1 MLAVLRTLIQR
12 SRTAAPNCP
21 QNQFSNGIRASSFPA
36 QVQKSD
42 VQQIEQE
49 FIVEHRRLA
58 AAARQVDLD
67 GLGGY
72 SLRHQTLSQSCLEG
86 FPDLEKPPRQRWEEP
101 CAGVR
106 RRQLEHRQRS
116 LPLRLAAGLRSFTLR
131 KRSRTASRRQSSA
144 FSRQQIPYATQNG
157 LAKAFGGPGRRRA
170 WPRVGRPSLG
180 LPRSSRPRKMKVDR
194 ALDSWT
200 GHVPNFYIR

>member
-1 MLAVLRTLIQR
+1 MTRR
-12 SRTAAPNCP
+12 SRPTDMKLHAGGSSDANSAFADSRSEWPPKSIQQWDPGEQLSC
-21 QNQFSNGIRASSFPA
+21 ASA
-36 QVQKSD
+36 ESD

-58 AAARQVDLD
+58 AAALQVDLD

-86 FPDLEKPPRQRWEEP
+86 LPDLEKPPRQRWEEP

-157 LAKAFGGPGRRRA
+157 PCEGDRHCGVWISVTVAFF
-170 WPRVGRPSLG
+170 
-180 LPRSSRPRKMKVDR
+180 
-194 ALDSWT
+194 
-200 GHVPNFYIR
+200 PNY